1 MRRKLLLC
9 TALASAVACRGV
21 PAQVA
26 DSSADSA
33 ANLAARF
40 VARARLATE
49 RYKDINVAIAD
60 NYVRIGPDFPAMGE
74 HWVNGELI
82 VKGSMN
88 PRPAILTYVT
98 IGGKPTLL
106 GAVYALV
113 LHRGEQPPPIPASAQ
128 WHDHVGTIDEES
140 LLFGH
145 DHMAG
150 DEDVRL
156 AVMHAWI
163 WTPNPAG
170 MFATDNWAL
179 PFVRLGVSPPQ
190 HLTWQASR
198 AASLLAGAASY
209 YDRLFAA
216 AGALDD
222 RESAAVAA
230 LVERH
235 RAIVQRW
242 WDSRPPGVQVSAA
255 DEGQLQTMWL
265 QLADDVRKTVR
276 PASAVRLQHVLE
288 P

>member
-1 MRRKLLLC
+1 MRKLLLC
-9 TALASAVACRGV
+9 TAVASAAVCHEIA
-21 PAQVA
+21 AQAAASSA
-26 DSSADSA
+26 DSSA
-33 ANLAARF
+33 NVAARF
-40 VARARLATE
+40 VARARQATE

-60 NYVRIGPDFPAMGE
+60 NYVKVGPDFPAMGE

-82 VKGSMN
+82 MKGGMD

-98 IGGKPTLL
+98 VGGKQTLL

-179 PFVRLGVSPPQ
+179 PFVRLGVSPPE

-198 AASLLAGAASY
+198 AAALLAGAASY

-216 AGALDD
+216 AGELDE
-222 RESAAVAA
+222 RESPAVTSI
-230 LVERH
+230 VERH
-235 RAIVQRW
+235 RATLQRW
-242 WDSRPPGVQVSAA
+242 CDSRPPASPVSAA
-255 DEGQLQTMWL
+255 DEL
-265 QLADDVRKTVR
+265 QLRTTWERLANDVGAAVR
-276 PASAVRLQHVLE
+276 PANALRLQRVLA

>member
-1 MRRKLLLC
+1 MRLLC
-9 TALASAVACRGV
+9 TAVASAVACRGAS
-21 PAQVA
+21 AQAA
-26 DSSADSA
+26 DSSAEV
-33 ANLAARF
+33 AARF

-60 NYVRIGPDFPAMGE
+60 NYVKIGPDFPAMGE

-82 VKGSMN
+82 VKGRMD

-98 IGGKPTLL
+98 IGGTPTLL

-113 LHRGEQPPPIPASAQ
+113 LRRGEQPPPIPASAQ

-145 DHMAG
+145 DHMTG
-150 DEDVRL
+150 DDDVRL

-163 WTPNPAG
+163 WTPNPGG

-179 PFVRLGVSPPQ
+179 PFVRLGVSPPE
-190 HLTWQASR
+190 HLTWQAYR
-198 AASLLAGAASY
+198 AAALLAGAASY
-209 YDRLFAA
+209 YDRLFGA

-222 RESAAVAA
+222 RESAAVVDV
-230 LVERH
+230 VERH

-242 WDSRPPGVQVSAA
+242 WDSRPPASQVSTA
-255 DEGQLQTMWL
+255 DEGQLHTMWV
-265 QLADDVRKTVR
+265 QLADDVRKTIQ
-276 PASAVRLQHVLE
+276 PASAVRLQHALE

>member
-1 MRRKLLLC
+1 MRTLLLG
-9 TALASAVACRGV
+9 TAVASAVACHGV
-21 PAQVA
+21 GAQAA
-26 DSSADSA
+26 DSSAD
-33 ANLAARF
+33 LAARF

-49 RYKDINVAIAD
+49 RYKDITVAVAD
-60 NYVRIGPDFPAMGE
+60 NYVRVGPDFPAMGE

-82 VKGSMN
+82 MKGGMD
-88 PRPAILTYVT
+88 PRPAILTYVMV
-98 IGGKPTLL
+98 GGRPALL

-113 LHRGEQPPPIPASAQ
+113 LHRGEQPPPIPAGAQ

-179 PFVRLGVSPPQ
+179 PFVRLGVSPPE

-198 AASLLAGAASY
+198 AAALLAGAASY

-222 RESAAVAA
+222 RESPAVSDV
-230 LVERH
+230 VERH

-242 WDSRPPGVQVSAA
+242 WDSRPPASQVSAA
-255 DEGQLQTMWL
+255 DEAQLHTMWV
-265 QLADDVRKTVR
+265 QLADDLRETVR
-276 PASAVRLQHVLE
+276 PASAARLQHVLE